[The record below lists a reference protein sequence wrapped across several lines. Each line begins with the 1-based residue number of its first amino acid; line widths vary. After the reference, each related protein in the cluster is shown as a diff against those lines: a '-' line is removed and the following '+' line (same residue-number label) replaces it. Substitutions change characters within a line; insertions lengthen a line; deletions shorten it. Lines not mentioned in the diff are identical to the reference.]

1 MTYLRHIRDQ
11 RGLSQDKLSELS
23 GVPQNTISLVERGVR
38 TPHNGTLSKLAQVLQ
53 VANPSMLVMPMAPI
67 TTFGEL
73 IAGTPDK
80 RRGYLEFLRMQGT
93 LDGFVRR
100 LEDTFEKSVENGE
113 DGEWARLQVAFLF
126 GYARGAQEEASKDKQ
141 S

>member
-1 MTYLRHIRDQ
+1 MTYLRHIREQ

-38 TPHNGTLSKLAQVLQ
+38 TPHNGTLRKLAQVLK
-53 VANPSMLVMPMAPI
+53 VDNPSWLVMPTTPI

-73 IAGTPDK
+73 IAGTPDE

-93 LDGFVRR
+93 LGGFVNR
-100 LEDTFEKSVENGE
+100 LEDIFSKSLENSE
-113 DGEWARLQVAFLF
+113 NDEWVRLQVAFLF